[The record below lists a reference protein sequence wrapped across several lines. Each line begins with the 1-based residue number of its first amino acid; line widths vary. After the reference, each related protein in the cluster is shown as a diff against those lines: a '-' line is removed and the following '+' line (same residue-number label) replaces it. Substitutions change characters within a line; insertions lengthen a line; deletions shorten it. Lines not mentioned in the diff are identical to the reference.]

1 MQRQTKW
8 FLWTMFLC
16 LMAGVTVHAAGP
28 WYVATNGVDA
38 AGRDGL
44 SWAQS
49 WLTIS
54 NAVAQATTGTIYVSN
69 GVYRLGEQ
77 ITVTKALTIEGVNG
91 RDHTIVDGND
101 AVRCFHVHHKD
112 AILRGLTITNG
123 NCMGTSY
130 LGNGGGVRLLNGK
143 LDNCLIV
150 GNRADFK
157 GGGVYVG
164 YGSDS
169 SSGNSDN
176 PHITNC
182 IVRGNRSMNGGGISL
197 FAAQAKYYHLTV
209 DASEIVSNL
218 ATRGGGG
225 IYFQGNTLT
234 VRNSRIVGNE
244 VNATVGGNSGGGVLV
259 DTPITWTLIEN
270 SEITDNIISNSLAIY
285 GAGICLIGS
294 PNRLKNCLIARN
306 RADYRNNGFG
316 GIRGGGLYVHT
327 ADTTNSIEFCT
338 FVGNFARS
346 QWYEPPPAPTP
357 GGSAIYFFGNGQDV
371 VTNCIVYGNI
381 NLPDWFFG
389 DQDRTNRVHYTCS
402 PLHIGGIGNIVGDP
416 QYIDPAAG
424 NYRLRGTSPCLN
436 AGQAIGWM
444 NTAQDLD
451 GNPRIDRIVGI
462 PDMGCYEHVYAG
474 TLLQVR

>member
-8 FLWTMFLC
+8 FLRTMSLC
-16 LMAGVTVHAAGP
+16 LMGVASVHAAGP
-28 WYVATNGVDA
+28 WYVATNGVDD

-69 GVYRLGEQ
+69 GVYSLGKQ
-77 ITVTKALTIEGVNG
+77 ITVTKALTLEGING

-101 AVRCFHVHHKD
+101 AVRCFHVNHKD

-123 NCMGTSY
+123 YSIGTWD
-130 LGNGGGVRLLNGK
+130 LGNGGGVRLLSGK

-150 GNRADFK
+150 DNLADFK
-157 GGGVYVG
+157 GGGIYVG
-164 YGSDS
+164 YGADV
-169 SSGNSDN
+169 SGGNDN
-176 PHITNC
+176 PVVTNC
-182 IVRGNRSMNGGGISL
+182 IVRGNRAVHGGGISL
-197 FAAQAKYYHLTV
+197 WGASAKYYHLTV
-209 DASEIVSNL
+209 DASEIVSNF

-234 VRNSRIVGNE
+234 VRNSLIAYNE
-244 VNATVGGNSGGGVLV
+244 VSATAGGNVGGGVFV
-259 DTPITWTLIEN
+259 DTPITQTLIEN
-270 SEITDNIISNSLAIY
+270 TQISDNIISNSLAIY
-285 GAGICLIGS
+285 GAGISLMGS

-306 RADYRNNGFG
+306 RADYRNNGSG
-316 GIRGGGLYVHT
+316 GVRGGGLYVGT
-327 ADTTNSIEFCT
+327 VGATNSIESCT

-346 QWYEPPPAPTP
+346 QWYEPLPAPTP
-357 GGSAIYFFGNGQDV
+357 GGSAIYFLGNGQDV
-371 VTNCIVYGNI
+371 VTNCIVYGNL

-402 PLHIGGIGNIVGDP
+402 PLPMGGIGNIVGDP

-436 AGQAIGWM
+436 VGQTIAWM